1 MTELDL
7 FFLLGVFGLM
17 MVIVMVMVVLCIGT
31 ELMVRKEE
39 LHRT

>member
-17 MVIVMVMVVLCIGT
+17 MVMVVLCIGT

-39 LHRT
+39 D